1 MGSLMIEV
9 IAAVAADVSV
19 VMRNTCTT
27 WKTK

>member
-1 MGSLMIEV
+1 LMIEV